1 MNIADV
7 VENVELELLS
17 IPEGRIE
24 LTKYNPLLFA
34 LIYLPHHLQN
44 SKGEITLSE
53 FHIDLAEYGKNWIH
67 PPTSPKQ
74 NRDAWIAPR
83 ESGKST
89 WIFLILPL
97 WAAAHN
103 HVKFIA
109 AFSDAASQAETH
121 LITFKNELDTNEYLQ
136 IDYPELCKP
145 KIVSTT
151 GRALANNSWRIVQS
165 NDFIFDANGID
176 TNSLGKK
183 VFGQRPDLI
192 ILDDIEKGEKNYSE
206 YQAGQQL
213 NTVFDDIAPM
223 NIYAR
228 MVFVGTTTMP
238 NSIMDQFR
246 KFSEFPDD
254 PELQWIKDQNVKAHY
269 YPAIMQNEDGTERSV
284 WEEKW
289 SLEWLKSQRHLRDFA
304 KNYMN
309 RPINVD
315 GTFWANEDI
324 TIEDLKDYGNTIISV
339 DPAVTKNK
347 VSDYTGIAVLS
358 RGIDD
363 LGNSVIYVRE
373 AQQVKLSPSDLSDKV
388 RDLAEIYDAGLL
400 YVETNQGGDLWQDV
414 FKEIPIKYRS
424 KHQKLSKQ
432 IRAGK
437 ALNYYQQ
444 GKVRHSA
451 HFPALEEQMWSFPK
465 VSHDDVL
472 DAVVTGV
479 LYFLDNKA
487 VKISAKQFNYIR
499 R

>member
-1 MNIADV
+1 M
-7 VENVELELLS
+7 
-17 IPEGRIE
+17 
-24 LTKYNPLLFA
+24 
-34 LIYLPHHLQN
+34 
-44 SKGEITLSE
+44 
-53 FHIDLAEYGKNWIH
+53 
-67 PPTSPKQ
+67 
-74 NRDAWIAPR
+74 
-83 ESGKST
+83 
-89 WIFLILPL
+89 
-97 WAAAHN
+97 
-103 HVKFIA
+103 
-109 AFSDAASQAETH
+109 
-121 LITFKNELDTNEYLQ
+121 
-136 IDYPELCKP
+136 
-145 KIVSTT
+145 
-151 GRALANNSWRIVQS
+151 
-165 NDFIFDANGID
+165 
-176 TNSLGKK
+176 GKK

-358 RGIDD
+358 RGMDD
-363 LGNSVIYVRE
+363 LGNSVIYVRD

-487 VKISAKQFNYIR
+487 VKISAKQFNYNR